1 MIAGVGG
8 VVILLKILTIVV
20 MIILTLNILFAQK
33 SNENQ
38 GQNPQGDESVPSGG
52 RESTPEK
59 EPLPAKEK
67 SVEKK

>member
-8 VVILLKILTIVV
+8 VVILLNILTIVV

-38 GQNPQGDESVPSGG
+38 GQNPRGDES
-52 RESTPEK
+52 ST
-59 EPLPAKEK
+59 
-67 SVEKK
+67 